1 MNKITQVQNGF
12 IRGNQVIP
20 VFDDQLLPVF
30 GAIAVSSDILMKKMR
45 IGNNPGIGGND
56 ERVVGIHP
64 LIIISNFDFILFQG
78 ILGTTWPVVPSR
90 SFP

>member
-1 MNKITQVQNGF
+1 MKNGF
-12 IRGNQVIP
+12 IWRNQGIP

-56 ERVVGIHP
+56 ERVAGIQP
-64 LIIISNFDFILFQG
+64 LIIISNFDFILF
-78 ILGTTWPVVPSR
+78 
-90 SFP
+90 